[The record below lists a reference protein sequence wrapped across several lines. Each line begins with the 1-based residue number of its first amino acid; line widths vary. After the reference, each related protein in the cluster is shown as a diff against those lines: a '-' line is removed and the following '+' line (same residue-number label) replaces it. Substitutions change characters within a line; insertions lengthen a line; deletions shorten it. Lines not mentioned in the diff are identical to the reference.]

1 MCSVRGA
8 NGGRDREEG
17 PINAATSAAKL
28 QRARPFK
35 RVCLASH
42 CSLMT
47 PLLQARKTLRKG
59 GRTRSA
65 VLAGTPIL
73 ERIERWLRAIKGLK
87 GVSLLR

>member
-1 MCSVRGA
+1 MFLVKIDGRRMCSVRGA

-17 PINAATSAAKL
+17 PNAATSAAKL

-59 GRTRSA
+59 GPYPERSLGRDA
-65 VLAGTPIL
+65 N
-73 ERIERWLRAIKGLK
+73 
-87 GVSLLR
+87 S